1 MNKQLKA
8 IKTNKNLFILQNI
21 AVVNNRAMYTNLETT
36 IEWDIDLPDGLY
48 NKKMFENNI
57 FLRDMKEDVSEYP
70 IKPTLSKPATICF
83 DRADIEH
90 IGQAVKFVGKDDLR
104 PVMTGVYVGIN
115 GVCGTDAHRLYYNEA
130 TLFGNEMILSPE
142 LCKLLQFYSDVNVS
156 SDGEHVVINDIHST
170 VTITSRLID
179 GKYPNFNAV
188 IPKETPLNLTAN
200 KKDVLA
206 ALKTLSLFANKATN
220 QLVLSINNLT
230 LTLECAD
237 LDRGISKTIELPCK
251 SNAGDY
257 KFALNYKFFELALKC
272 IDSTEFTL
280 DFSEP
285 NRVVLLNK
293 NYLLMPVI
301 LNR

>member
-8 IKTNKNLFILQNI
+8 IKTNKVLFILQNI

-36 IEWDIDLPDGLY
+36 IEWDVHLPDGLY
-48 NKKMFENNI
+48 DKKMFENGVMQ
-57 FLRDMKEDVSEYP
+57 LMDGDLTEYP
-70 IKPTLSKPATICF
+70 NKPMLNSPATICF
-83 DRADIEH
+83 DRSDIEH
-90 IGQAVKFVGKDDLR
+90 IGQAVKFVGKDMLR

-115 GVCGTDAHRLYYNEA
+115 GIAGTDAHRLYYNEA

-156 SDGEHVVINDIHST
+156 SDGQHVVINDIHST

-179 GKYPNFNAV
+179 GKYPNFLAV
-188 IPKETPLNLTAN
+188 IPKDSPLNLTAN

-206 ALKTLSLFANKATN
+206 ALKTLSLFARKVTNK
-220 QLVLSINNLT
+220 VLFTVNNLT

-251 SNAGDY
+251 SNAGNY
-257 KFALNYKFFELALKC
+257 QFALNYKFFELSLKC
-272 IDSTEFTL
+272 IDSTEFTIE
-280 DFSEP
+280 FSEP

>member
-8 IKTNKNLFILQNI
+8 IKTNKVLFILENI

-36 IEWDIDLPDGLY
+36 IEWDVDLPDGLY
-48 NKKMFENNI
+48 DKKMFESGVI
-57 FLRDMKEDVSEYP
+57 QLMEGDVTEYP
-70 IKPTLSKPATICF
+70 IKPTLNSPTMISF
-83 DRADIEH
+83 DRADIEN
-90 IGQAVKFVGKDDLR
+90 IGQAVKFVGKDMLR

-130 TLFGNEMILSPE
+130 TLFGNEMIFSPE

-156 SDGEHVVINDIHST
+156 SDGQHVVINDIHST

-179 GKYPNFNAV
+179 GKYPNFMAV
-188 IPKETPLNLTAN
+188 IPRENPFNLTAN

-206 ALKTLSLFANKATN
+206 ALKTLGLFANKTTN

-237 LDRGISKTIELPCK
+237 LDRGIAKKIEMPCK
-251 SNAGDY
+251 SNAGEY

-272 IDSTEFTL
+272 ISDKDFTL
-280 DFSEP
+280 EFSEP
-285 NRVVLLNK
+285 GRAVLMNK
-293 NYLLMPVI
+293 NYLLMPLI

>member
-8 IKTNKNLFILQNI
+8 IKTNKNLFILENI
-21 AVVNNRAMYTNLETT
+21 AVVNNRAMFTNLETT
-36 IEWDIDLPDGLY
+36 IEWDVDLPNGLY
-48 NKKMFENNI
+48 DKKMFENGVVQ
-57 FLRDMKEDVSEYP
+57 LMEGDVAEYP
-70 IKPTLSKPATICF
+70 VKPTLGQSTMISF

-90 IGQAVKFVGKDDLR
+90 IGQAVKFVGKDMLR
-104 PVMTGVYVGIN
+104 PIMTGVYVGIN
-115 GVCGTDAHRLYYNEA
+115 GVCGTDAHRLYYNES

-142 LCKLLQFYSDVNVS
+142 LCKLLQLFHDVYVS
-156 SDGEHVVINDIHST
+156 SDGVNVVINDIHST

-179 GKYPNFNAV
+179 GKYPNFLAV
-188 IPKETPLNLTAN
+188 IPKDNPFNLTAN

-206 ALKTLSLFANKATN
+206 ALKTLSLFANKSTN
-220 QLVLSINNLT
+220 QVVFTVNNFT

-237 LDRGISKTIELPCK
+237 LDRGVAKTIDIPCK
-251 SNAGDY
+251 SNAGNHR
-257 KFALNYKFFELALKC
+257 FALNYKFFELSLKC

-285 NRVVLLNK
+285 NRSVLLNK
-293 NYLLMPVI
+293 NYLLMPLM

>member
-8 IKTNKNLFILQNI
+8 IKTNKNLFILENI
-21 AVVNNRAMYTNLETT
+21 AVVNNRAMFTNLETT
-36 IEWDIDLPDGLY
+36 IEWDVDLPDGLY

-57 FLRDMKEDVSEYP
+57 FLKDMKEYVAEYP
-70 IKPTLSKPATICF
+70 VKPTLGQSTMISF

-90 IGQAVKFVGKDDLR
+90 IGQAVKFVGKDMLR
-104 PVMTGVYVGIN
+104 PIMTGVYVGIN
-115 GVCGTDAHRLYYNEA
+115 GVCGTDAHRLYYNES
-130 TLFGNEMILSPE
+130 TLFGNEMVLSPE

-156 SDGEHVVINDIHST
+156 SDGQHVVINDIHST

-179 GKYPNFNAV
+179 GKYPNFMAV
-188 IPKETPLNLTAN
+188 IPKENPFNLTAN

-206 ALKTLSLFANKATN
+206 ALKTLSLFANKTTN
-220 QLVLSINNLT
+220 QIVLSINNST

-237 LDRGISKTIELPCK
+237 LDRGIAKTIELPCK
-251 SNAGDY
+251 SNAGEY
-257 KFALNYKFFELALKC
+257 KFALNYKFFELSLKC
-272 IDSTEFTL
+272 IDDKEFTI

-285 NRVVLLNK
+285 SRSVLLNK
-293 NYLLMPVI
+293 NYLLMPLM